1 MTQQGMKVVPGQTQT
16 AVIGGQ
22 TVRFTTASP
31 SMLANANQVGLFSK
45 NSSGDQIHTWIFKS
59 LR

>member
-1 MTQQGMKVVPGQTQT
+1 MTQQGMKMVPGQTQT

-31 SMLANANQVGLFSK
+31 SMVASANQVRLQYTRKEMHTFESTK
-45 NSSGDQIHTWIFKS
+45 NQ
-59 LR
+59 

>member
-1 MTQQGMKVVPGQTQT
+1 MTQQGIKVSAGQT

-31 SMLANANQVGLFSK
+31 SMMASGNQVRNNYNLKSVFFV
-45 NSSGDQIHTWIFKS
+45 FKMETMQ
-59 LR
+59 L

>member
-1 MTQQGMKVVPGQTQT
+1 MTSQGIKAGQT

-31 SMLANANQVGLFSK
+31 SMMAGANQV
-45 NSSGDQIHTWIFKS
+45 TCFKTGV
-59 LR
+59 LNYAAVKD

>member
-1 MTQQGMKVVPGQTQT
+1 MTQQGIKVSAGQT

-31 SMLANANQVGLFSK
+31 SMMASGNQVRNNYDFLSFFNGNLAAL
-45 NSSGDQIHTWIFKS
+45 N
-59 LR
+59 

>member
-1 MTQQGMKVVPGQTQT
+1 MTQQGIKVSAGQT

-31 SMLANANQVGLFSK
+31 SMVAGNQVRIITNLKTFSF
-45 NSSGDQIHTWIFKS
+45 SVSRMFK
-59 LR
+59 

>member
-1 MTQQGMKVVPGQTQT
+1 MTQQGLKMGPGQTQT

-31 SMLANANQVGLFSK
+31 SMVASANQV
-45 NSSGDQIHTWIFKS
+45 
-59 LR
+59 